1 MSSLCIKANLPTALP
16 ADNNLTLHGFGNVHT
31 LSHANAHR
39 SANPLERC
47 RSIPNRTRPVD
58 NRQAACRRPLTLLV
72 EWAGLVAE
80 TPGLAWDKSNGIE
93 RCGTNLTR

>member
-1 MSSLCIKANLPTALP
+1 MTSTRTLEDAGDSLASNPCG
-16 ADNNLTLHGFGNVHT
+16 GF
-31 LSHANAHR
+31 
-39 SANPLERC
+39 
-47 RSIPNRTRPVD
+47 VD

-93 RCGTNLTR
+93 RCGTDLTR